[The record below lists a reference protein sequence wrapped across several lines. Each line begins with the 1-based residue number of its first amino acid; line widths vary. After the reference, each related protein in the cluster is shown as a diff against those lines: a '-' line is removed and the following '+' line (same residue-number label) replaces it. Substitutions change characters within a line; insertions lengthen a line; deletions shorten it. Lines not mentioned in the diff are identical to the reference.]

1 MPTLRSDNVFKVLG
15 SAADGVAQAQTGA
28 YQLVESME
36 EPLADVNHPHQGQRS
51 VTSRP
56 RKPGQETISDFGRTG
71 CLGSDLVTGS
81 PTWKGTC
88 QGLER
93 Q

>member
-1 MPTLRSDNVFKVLG
+1 MPTLRSDAVFKVMG
-15 SAADGVAQAQTGA
+15 SAADVVAPAQTGA
-28 YQLVESME
+28 YQLVESIE
-36 EPLADVNHPHQGQRS
+36 EPLADINDPHQGQRS

-81 PTWKGTC
+81 ATWMGTC